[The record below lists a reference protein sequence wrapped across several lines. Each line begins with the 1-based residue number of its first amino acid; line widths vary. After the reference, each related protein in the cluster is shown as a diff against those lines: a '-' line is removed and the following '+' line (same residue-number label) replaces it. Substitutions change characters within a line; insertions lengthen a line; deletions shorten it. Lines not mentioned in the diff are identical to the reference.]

1 MPALVTLDQIKARL
15 RIDAIDDQADVESM
29 AEEAT
34 DIVIG
39 YLKIEDPTWTVD
51 TVPDRVRTAI
61 LLVVRALYD
70 GEPQPISSAVQSI
83 LWRDRDPALA

>member
-1 MPALVTLDQIKARL
+1 MVALVTLDQIRGRL

-29 AEEAT
+29 AAEAT

-39 YLKIEDPTWTVD
+39 YLKIAELEWTVD

-61 LLVVRALYD
+61 LLVVQALYD
-70 GEPQPISSAVQSI
+70 GAPQPISSAVQSI

>member
-1 MPALVTLDQIKARL
+1 MAALVTLDQIRGRL
-15 RIDAIDDQADVESM
+15 RIDAVDDQADVESM
-29 AEEAT
+29 AAEAT

-39 YLKIEDPTWTVD
+39 YLKLTEVEWTVE